1 MSIVYRQEQTQKQ
14 TQQIRMTPQ
23 LRQAI
28 AMLQLNRLDFSSV
41 LQAELEQNPM
51 LEEAVTTLELD
62 VQHPESLAGEEILEV
77 PESVLPGTLSGND
90 PATVAEINW
99 EDYSNTFDTD
109 LSFSYESPPADA
121 PSRFDFLT
129 APPGLLAFLAWQLTH
144 LSLDERDADI
154 ARFILGNL
162 NEHGFL
168 EADISD
174 ICAGTDCSNEE
185 AEGMVRLV
193 QSLDPPGVA
202 ARNIQ
207 ESLLLQLDRK
217 GLEDH
222 LAFRIVSE
230 YMDYL
235 LLHNLNDIARQLRSS
250 LREVQKAVKIIASLT
265 PYPGNAYSN
274 EQIHYITPDVYLYR
288 IDEQFVIQ
296 LNNDDMPQL
305 QLSSEYEAIIHNG
318 NPDSTSYLEEKKN
331 RAKRFMYSYQYR
343 QSAIFKVVE
352 SLVKFQ
358 REFFEKGSAYLK
370 PLILKD
376 VANDIGV
383 SESTVSRVTANKYIH
398 TPQGIYELKYFFST
412 AVTEGEE
419 GKSLTAES
427 IKSRIRHF
435 IGQEVPEN
443 PLSDNDIV
451 ELLSQE
457 GIKLARRTVA
467 KYREQLKILP
477 AKHRRKKN

>member
-1 MSIVYRQEQTQKQ
+1 MSIVLRQEQKMLQKLVMTQ
-14 TQQIRMTPQ
+14 Q

-28 AMLQLNRLDFSSV
+28 TMLQLNRLELSSV

-51 LEEAVTTLELD
+51 LEETITTLELT
-62 VQHPESLAGEEILEV
+62 VQHPESLSREEVLEV
-77 PESVLPGTLSGND
+77 PESALPGVLSGND

-99 EDYSNTFDTD
+99 EDYTNTFDTD
-109 LSFSYESPPADA
+109 LSNYESPPADA

-162 NEHGFL
+162 SEHGFL
-168 EADISD
+168 EADIND
-174 ICAGTDCSNEE
+174 ICVGTDCSNEE

-217 GLEDH
+217 DLEDH

-230 YMDYL
+230 CMDSL
-235 LLHNLNDIARQLRSS
+235 LLHGLNDIARQLRSS

-274 EQIHYITPDVYLYR
+274 EQIHYITPDVYLYKR
-288 IDEQFVIQ
+288 DGQFVIQ
-296 LNNDDMPQL
+296 LNNDDLPQL
-305 QLSSEYEAIIHNG
+305 QLSSEYEAIFHNG
-318 NPDSTSYLEEKKN
+318 DPDSTSYLEEKK
-331 RAKRFMYSYQYR
+331 RSAERFMYSYQYR

-358 REFFEKGSAYLK
+358 REFFEKGTAYLR
-370 PLILKD
+370 PLILND
-376 VANDIGV
+376 VAQDIGMH
-383 SESTVSRVTANKYIH
+383 ESTVSRVTANKYIH
-398 TPQGIYELKYFFST
+398 TPRGIYELKYFFST

-451 ELLSQE
+451 ELLFQE